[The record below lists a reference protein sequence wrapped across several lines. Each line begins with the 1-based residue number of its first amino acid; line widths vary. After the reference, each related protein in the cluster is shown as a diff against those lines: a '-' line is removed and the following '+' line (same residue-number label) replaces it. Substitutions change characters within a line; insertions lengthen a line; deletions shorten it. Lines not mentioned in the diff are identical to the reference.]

1 MGRDMQ
7 HSKNEAVK
15 KAPCINAGDLTPS
28 ELREWII
35 HLANNAEIAGLATEH
50 TLLKLQ
56 SAEHSLSSVLKDLEP
71 RISFLV
77 SDQIIH
83 SEDHSSAIQEELAT
97 LNKVVGAIQG
107 AQKAILSACSLLQQ
121 ADCRGHLQAD

>member
-1 MGRDMQ
+1 MMGRDMQ

-56 SAEHSLSSVLKDLEP
+56 SAEHSLRSVLKDLEP

-97 LNKVVGAIQG
+97 LNKVVECHSRRS
-107 AQKAILSACSLLQQ
+107 KSHSFSLFSTPTSRLSGSFAS
-121 ADCRGHLQAD
+121 